1 MEFVDLGSLPGGEEK
16 FNAFL
21 DQICDRFGIDNAA
34 YAGNNPVAGTT
45 NGYANYPT
53 EWKQFYMAN
62 SLQHVDPTLKYG
74 ARSIAPVDWRRLDR
88 DDDFKTVFNAARDFG
103 ITQQGLTIPVRGP
116 FGDTGMLSVTS
127 KCPDHEWEKLISHII
142 VDLQSVA
149 VHIHDTVMRSD
160 ALSQVLRFPTL
171 SQREIEVLQWTAAGK
186 SYQDI
191 GDILGISHRTVEVHL
206 RSGRDKLYAMT
217 TPQAVGRAISLGLIY
232 PL

>member
-1 MEFVDLGSLPGGEEK
+1 MDVIDLGALPGGEEK
-16 FNAFL
+16 FVAFL
-21 DQICDRFGIDNAA
+21 DQICARFEIDYAA
-34 YAGNNPVAGTT
+34 YAGNNPVSGTMH
-45 NGYANYPT
+45 GYVNYNRD
-53 EWKQFYMAN
+53 WKNRYISN
-62 SLQHVDPTLKYG
+62 SYHLIDPTLQK
-74 ARSIAPVDWRRLDR
+74 ATRSIAPVDWRRIER
-88 DDDFKTVFNAARDFG
+88 DENFKTVFNAASDFG
-103 ITQQGLTIPVRGP
+103 ITEQGLTIPVRGP
-116 FGDTGMLSVTS
+116 FGDIGMLSVTR
-127 KCPDHEWEKLISHII
+127 KCTATEWDNLISHII

-160 ALSQVLRFPTL
+160 ALTQVLRLPSL

>member
-1 MEFVDLGSLPGGEEK
+1 MELIDLGAARGGEER
-16 FNAFL
+16 FVAFL
-21 DQICDRFGIDNAA
+21 DQICDRFGIDHAA
-34 YAGNNPVAGTT
+34 YAGNNPVSGTMH
-45 NGYANYPT
+45 GYVNYSDD
-53 EWKQFYMAN
+53 WKQRYISQNFH
-62 SLQHVDPTLKYG
+62 LIDPTLHKA
-74 ARSIAPVDWRRLDR
+74 ARSIAPVDWRRIDR
-88 DDDFKTVFNAARDFG
+88 DENFQTIFNAASDFG
-103 ITQQGLTIPVRGP
+103 ITEQGLTIPVRGP
-116 FGDTGMLSVTS
+116 FGDIGMLSVTR
-127 KCPDHEWEKLISHII
+127 KCSAHEWDLLIANII

-160 ALSQVLRFPTL
+160 ALSKVLRFPTL

-206 RSGRDKLYAMT
+206 RSGREKLYAMT